1 MEKEL
6 QQKEIENAG
15 KEPYE
20 PPKAIFVPLK
30 IEERL
35 MACLTKGDLLCDP
48 VDLSS

>member
-6 QQKEIENAG
+6 RQKEIENAG

-20 PPKAIFVPLK
+20 PPKATFVPLK

-35 MACLTKGDLLCDP
+35 MACLKLDFLECGANIE
-48 VDLSS
+48 LS